1 MNKNMKTI
9 SNTLHSS
16 RRKPNIL
23 SPKIYHPN
31 QNVSYL
37 NVNPAV
43 SALSVMSRN
52 FRSPLTN
59 WCRGPYC
66 WFVLF
71 HNLRICNADREN
83 KFN

>member
-1 MNKNMKTI
+1 MKTI
-9 SNTLHSS
+9 SNTLHSP
-16 RRKPNIL
+16 RHKPNIL
-23 SPKIYHPN
+23 SSKIYHPN

-59 WCRGPYC
+59 
-66 WFVLF
+66 
-71 HNLRICNADREN
+71 
-83 KFN
+83 

>member
-9 SNTLHSS
+9 LNAQHSP
-16 RRKPNIL
+16 RRKLNIL

-59 WCRGPYC
+59 
-66 WFVLF
+66 
-71 HNLRICNADREN
+71 
-83 KFN
+83 